1 MSSEP
6 AAGPDPGQNEQMSR
20 PWWPRRGAKRLP
32 LRVTLV
38 AAMLGLVTLALIA
51 IGVAGSTLLQQYLL
65 QRVDSQ
71 LQNSATSILRQN
83 AISRPSGF
91 DTYSLYPAGGFYVMQ
106 TDANGN
112 PLQEPVLFSR
122 EGQRGSPPALPPIS
136 SEIANRH
143 NGNAFSTGSVSG
155 SRRWRVL
162 IVSDPDGSSN
172 FTVAI
177 GLDDVNNTV
186 NRLIWIDLIV
196 SVIVLVLLAGIGYFM
211 VRSSLRRLVEVERT
225 AEAIA
230 AGDLS
235 RRVTVADG
243 YTEVGRL
250 GTSLNTMLGQIE
262 DAFRA
267 QERSE
272 MNARASEERMRRF
285 VADAGHEL
293 RTPLTSVRGFA
304 ELYRIGAVADEAE
317 LNRVMK
323 RIEDEALRMG
333 VLVEDLLLLARLD
346 QQRPLERRP
355 VEILA
360 LATEAV
366 HDLHDLHPEHPVRLV
381 TDPDGDPPVVM
392 GDESRLRQVMGN
404 LLANA
409 VTHTP
414 DGTPIGVTIVAEGPF
429 AVLAVADEG
438 PGMTAEDT
446 ARVFERF
453 FRADPSRVRS
463 SGGSG
468 LGLSIVAALVAAHGG
483 RVDVESTLGRGT
495 TFTVRIP
502 LLGVT
507 PPPAPPQP
515 PTDPAGLI
523 VAPQSHSPVH
533 PAITR

>member
-1 MSSEP
+1 M
-6 AAGPDPGQNEQMSR
+6 
-20 PWWPRRGAKRLP
+20 
-32 LRVTLV
+32 
-38 AAMLGLVTLALIA
+38 
-51 IGVAGSTLLQQYLL
+51 
-65 QRVDSQ
+65 
-71 LQNSATSILRQN
+71 
-83 AISRPSGF
+83 
-91 DTYSLYPAGGFYVMQ
+91 
-106 TDANGN
+106 
-112 PLQEPVLFSR
+112 
-122 EGQRGSPPALPPIS
+122 
-136 SEIANRH
+136 
-143 NGNAFSTGSVSG
+143 
-155 SRRWRVL
+155 
-162 IVSDPDGSSN
+162 
-172 FTVAI
+172 
-177 GLDDVNNTV
+177 
-186 NRLIWIDLIV
+186 
-196 SVIVLVLLAGIGYFM
+196 
-211 VRSSLRRLVEVERT
+211 
-225 AEAIA
+225 
-230 AGDLS
+230 
-235 RRVTVADG
+235 ADE

-250 GTSLNTMLGQIE
+250 GISLNTMLGQIE
-262 DAFRA
+262 GAFRA

-392 GDESRLRQVMGN
+392 GDESRLRQVLGN

-414 DGTPIGVTIVAEGPF
+414 DGTGIRVTVVAEGPF

-438 PGMTAEDT
+438 PGMAPEDT

-453 FRADPSRVRS
+453 FRADASRVRS

-468 LGLSIVAALVAAHGG
+468 LGLSIVSALVAAHGG
-483 RVDVESTLGRGT
+483 RVDVQSSLGRGT

-502 LLGVT
+502 LLGAT
-507 PPPAPPQP
+507 PPPPPPYP
-515 PTDPAGLI
+515 PNDPSAQI
-523 VAPQSHSPVH
+523 VAGESHPPVH